1 MAGPAAEPQLDPL
14 LPLQSWGLR
23 GCSCGKNSLVNNRVQ
38 TGNGTSSKGDSE
50 MRIRATRGMDWG
62 ALAPWI
68 WKEGCPGP
76 ALTPGAQ
83 LQLWREAPDCSAL

>member
-38 TGNGTSSKGDSE
+38 TGNGTSSKGDSDE
-50 MRIRATRGMDWG
+50 DQGYSG
-62 ALAPWI
+62 NGL
-68 WKEGCPGP
+68 GCPSSLDLEGGVSRASTDPWSPIAAVEGGP
-76 ALTPGAQ
+76 
-83 LQLWREAPDCSAL
+83 